1 MSWQEQED
9 TTLYKVVMNQEEQYA
24 IWPADR
30 DNPLGWFDAGKSGLK
45 AECLGY
51 IQEVWTDMRPLSL
64 RQKMAEQAR
73 QPPTAVPPPPQAS
86 PDGAPVMDALV
97 QRLCDGEHPVLASR
111 VDGSAKELQHSIERG
126 YVHIKFT
133 ATRGG
138 TELGVRLDKTTT
150 DLSQADFDKVTG
162 KVYLVGNLTLNYVKV
177 RCIAEIDLAT
187 LQGAAHLAPLEA

>member
-1 MSWQEQED
+1 MSWQDQED
-9 TTLYKVVMNQEEQYA
+9 TTLYKVVMNQEEQYS

-30 DNPLGWFDAGKSGLK
+30 DNPSGWFDVGKTGLK

-73 QPPTAVPPPPQAS
+73 QPLTPVPPPPPAS
-86 PDGAPVMDALV
+86 PDAAPVMDALV
-97 QRLCDGEHPVLASR
+97 QRLSNGEHPVLASR
-111 VDGSAKELQHSIERG
+111 ADGSVKALQHSIERG

-133 ATRGG
+133 ATQGG
-138 TELGVRLDKTTT
+138 TELGVRLDKTMT
-150 DLSQADFDKVTG
+150 DLSQADFDTATG
-162 KVYLVGNLTLNYVKV
+162 TVSLVGNLTLNYVKV

-187 LQGAAHLAPLEA
+187 LQGTGHLVPLEE